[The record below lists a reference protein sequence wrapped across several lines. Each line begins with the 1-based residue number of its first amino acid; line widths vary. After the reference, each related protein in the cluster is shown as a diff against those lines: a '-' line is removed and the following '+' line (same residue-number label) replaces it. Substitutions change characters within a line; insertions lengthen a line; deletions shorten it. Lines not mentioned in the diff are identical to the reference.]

1 MSWNGSGNRGAAA
14 QGGAGQPRSGSAQ
27 KPRPGIGR
35 GIAAG
40 LVVVVLGGAA
50 AWFAL
55 NGRKTEVKP
64 EADADKSSLIKEV
77 APAAAPKAETNAVP
91 AKPKIPT
98 YRDEKGILRYKGG
111 LRAPDPTRPKVAPV
125 KSGVDS
131 KGNPLWKRCIFTN
144 PAEREICRLL
154 TLEPGRPLIGTVLYN
169 KRFEEAY
176 KKSLEVPIIV
186 TAEDSPSDAALKRAM
201 IDAKLEI
208 SDRMR
213 QGEKLA
219 DILKESRSEL
229 ERLAKYKRDVEKMVR
244 EETSREGITDDDASD
259 LVEAANKMLKE
270 NGIAPIR
277 NGVIARRNLMLKI
290 QERKEAQKK

>member
-1 MSWNGSGNRGAAA
+1 MSWNGSGDRGAAA
-14 QGGAGQPRSGSAQ
+14 QGGAEQPRGGSTRKA
-27 KPRPGIGR
+27 RPAIGR

-50 AWFAL
+50 AWFVL
-55 NGRKTEVKP
+55 KGRTPEAKP
-64 EADADKSSLIKEV
+64 EAGADKPSLIKEV

-98 YRDEKGILRYKGG
+98 YRDERGILRYKGG
-111 LRAPDPTRPKVAPV
+111 LRAPDPTRPKVKPV

-131 KGNPLWKRCIFTN
+131 KGNPLWKRSIFTN

-176 KKSLEVPIIV
+176 KKSLETPIIV
-186 TAEDSPSDAALKRAM
+186 TEEDSPSDAALKRAM
-201 IDAKLEI
+201 IDAKQEI
-208 SDRMR
+208 SDRMAK
-213 QGEKLA
+213 GEKLA

-244 EETSREGITDDDASD
+244 EESSREGVTENEAID
-259 LVEAANKMLKE
+259 LVNAANKMLKE

-277 NGVIARRNLMLKI
+277 NGVLARRNLMLKI
-290 QERKEAQKK
+290 QERREKQKK

>member
-1 MSWNGSGNRGAAA
+1 M
-14 QGGAGQPRSGSAQ
+14 
-27 KPRPGIGR
+27 
-35 GIAAG
+35 
-40 LVVVVLGGAA
+40 
-50 AWFAL
+50 
-55 NGRKTEVKP
+55 
-64 EADADKSSLIKEV
+64 
-77 APAAAPKAETNAVP
+77 
-91 AKPKIPT
+91 
-98 YRDEKGILRYKGG
+98 
-111 LRAPDPTRPKVAPV
+111 
-125 KSGVDS
+125 
-131 KGNPLWKRCIFTN
+131 
-144 PAEREICRLL
+144 
-154 TLEPGRPLIGTVLYN
+154 IGTVLYN

-186 TAEDSPSDAALKRAM
+186 TEEDSPSDAALKRAM